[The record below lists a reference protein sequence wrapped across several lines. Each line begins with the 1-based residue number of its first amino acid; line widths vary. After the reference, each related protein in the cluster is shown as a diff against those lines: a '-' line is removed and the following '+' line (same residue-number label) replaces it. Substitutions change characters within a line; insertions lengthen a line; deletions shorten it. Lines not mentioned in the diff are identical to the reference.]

1 MSKSLKLKSILKAA
15 DRRRRRRFSDAAPPN
30 AAPLISNIPPDSTV
44 HCDVTA
50 IMIDAAL
57 AVAQQNSGLK
67 DSAIIGALRAM
78 KSDSRSNAMF
88 TQIVYDEMVARLDQ
102 AGINGSVRRKSAGDL
117 LEIALQNVSPD
128 AQRQLINYLELLAT

>member
-1 MSKSLKLKSILKAA
+1 
-15 DRRRRRRFSDAAPPN
+15 
-30 AAPLISNIPPDSTV
+30 
-44 HCDVTA
+44 
-50 IMIDAAL
+50 MIDAAL